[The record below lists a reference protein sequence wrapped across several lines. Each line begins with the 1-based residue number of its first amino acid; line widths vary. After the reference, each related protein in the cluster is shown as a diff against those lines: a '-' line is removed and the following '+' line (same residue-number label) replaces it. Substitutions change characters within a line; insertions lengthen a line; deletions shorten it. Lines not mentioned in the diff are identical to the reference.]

1 MPPRRTSRTNSRAT
15 PYDTNNINNWYSE
28 QFRAKLAEWNII
40 APANYSKAELKS
52 LYVANLSHRSSPNY
66 QEHQTPGEFLPE
78 TLNPGQMEGP
88 NQELETD
95 RTFPGT
101 PHQKI
106 SFTVTNETA
115 IISMMTS
122 MTSLVKKVL
131 DKDQK
136 EDVSRKTLEQ
146 YSAERSFSAGIDI
159 SSTTSP
165 YGIHPELLKNTD
177 YVSES
182 VKEKI
187 VSGKYVNLATLLIPE
202 FEQPEKKDRYRD
214 ARLNRSLSIDEF
226 IVAFTKY
233 RRIHCTHHPWRK
245 EELDDYMTNIIDI
258 ARIYGGKFYEYHK
271 IFSQKCAVA
280 LEQGKKVNWA
290 EKDKNLLQMIIGGT
304 QCNSCHICKEV
315 SHTTQF
321 CPQNVKQFAAQ
332 SKYYNPFGTARA
344 DNSSVSQNKLIC
356 HFFNNQGCKKEKC
369 FYSHICKNCGSISH
383 GLKQCSVQQ
392 ITNVSKQAPKQLT
405 AFKRN

>member
-1 MPPRRTSRTNSRAT
+1 MPPRRTRSTNSRAT
-15 PYDTNNINNWYSE
+15 PYETNNINNWYSE

-40 APANYSKAELKS
+40 APANYSKADLKS
-52 LYVANLSHRSSPNY
+52 LYVANLSQRSSPNY
-66 QEHQTPGEFLPE
+66 QEYRTPGELLPE
-78 TLNPGQMEGP
+78 TQNPDQMAGP

-95 RTFPGT
+95 RTFPVT
-101 PHQKI
+101 PHQKQ
-106 SFTVTNETA
+106 SSTLTNETA

-122 MTSLVKKVL
+122 MTSFVKKVL

-165 YGIHPELLKNTD
+165 YGKHPELLKNTD

-182 VKEKI
+182 VKENI

-214 ARLNRSLSIDEF
+214 AKAKQVF
-226 IVAFTKY
+226 K
-233 RRIHCTHHPWRK
+233 HCTHHPWRK
-245 EELDDYMTNIIDI
+245 EELDDYMTKIIDI
-258 ARIYGGKFYEYHK
+258 ARIYGGKFYEYHT

-290 EKDKNLLQMIIGGT
+290 EKDKNLLQMIICGS
-304 QCNSCHICKEV
+304 QCNSCQICKEV

-332 SKYYNPFGTARA
+332 SKYYNPLGTTRA
-344 DNSSVSQNKLIC
+344 DNSSASQNKLIC

-369 FYSHICKNCGSISH
+369 FYSHICKNCGSFSH
-383 GLKQCSVQQ
+383 RLQQCSVQQ